1 MKALLWN
8 GFPVLLMD
16 VVLME
21 LPVSLA
27 DELLKEFLVVGAFV
41 VPMELPVS
49 LVDDF
54 LKEFVVVGAFVVP
67 MELPFS
73 LVDEFLKE
81 FLIVTVNVEL
91 REIHT
96 FWLGKF
102 FLPREHLVFY
112 RSCHHKPYHTFP
124 LIYFVSQQENFFVG

>member
-1 MKALLWN
+1 MKSLLWN
-8 GFPVLLMD
+8 GFPVLLMG

-21 LPVSLA
+21 LPVLLA
-27 DELLKEFLVVGAFV
+27 DELLKEFVVVVVFV
-41 VPMELPVS
+41 VPMELSVS
-49 LVDDF
+49 LV
-54 LKEFVVVGAFVVP
+54 G
-67 MELPFS
+67 
-73 LVDEFLKE
+73 EFLKG
-81 FLIVTVNVEL
+81 FLVVVVDVEL

-96 FWLGKF
+96 FWLVKF

>member
-27 DELLKEFLVVGAFV
+27 DELLKEFVVVVAFV

-49 LVDDF
+49 LVDEFLKGFLALLMDVVLMELPVSLVDGF
-54 LKEFVVVGAFVVP
+54 LKEFVVVV
-67 MELPFS
+67 
-73 LVDEFLKE
+73 
-81 FLIVTVNVEL
+81 VNVEL

-96 FWLGKF
+96 FWLVKF

>member
-27 DELLKEFLVVGAFV
+27 DELLKEFV

-96 FWLGKF
+96 FWLVKF

>member
-27 DELLKEFLVVGAFV
+27 DELLKEFV

-67 MELPFS
+67 MELPVS
-73 LVDEFLKE
+73 LVDGFLKE
-81 FLIVTVNVEL
+81 FVVVVVNVEL

-96 FWLGKF
+96 FWLVKF